1 MNTSL
6 FLHSTYR
13 WMVLSFLKRLKDYC
27 IFHCVKSI
35 RIRRFSDPYF
45 PVFGL
50 NTERSE
56 VSPRIQSKCRKKQTW
71 KTPNMDTFHAVF
83 WPLIWLK
90 RSSHLREGCTYEA
103 VKKKVQ
109 WKTNL
114 QKQLSCGVLKI
125 YSRFTGEHPWRSAL
139 QYWCCPVK
147 LLNFFRTTFPKNTST
162 GLLLN
167 SAFCFSLN
175 QLKNVKS
182 GTLEQK
188 TE

>member
-35 RIRRFSDPYF
+35 RIRRFSGPYF
-45 PVFGL
+45 PAFEL

-103 VKKKVQ
+103 VKKKYSERLISKSSSPVVF
-109 WKTNL
+109 WKYTADL
-114 QKQLSCGVLKI
+114 QENTHDEVHFSIGVVL
-125 YSRFTGEHPWRSAL
+125 
-139 QYWCCPVK
+139 
-147 LLNFFRTTFPKNTST
+147 
-162 GLLLN
+162 
-167 SAFCFSLN
+167 
-175 QLKNVKS
+175 
-182 GTLEQK
+182 
-188 TE
+188 